1 MSATEQS
8 VREIRIATRKSA
20 LALWQAEFVKAEL
33 EAAHPHL
40 TVTLV
45 PMVSRGDQLLDSPL
59 SKIGGK
65 GLFVKEL
72 ETALLSKEADI
83 AVHSMKDVPM
93 EFPEGLGLYCVCE
106 REDPRDAFVSNTYA
120 SLDELPQGS
129 IVGTS
134 SLRRQAQLLAQRPD
148 LQINFLR
155 GNVNTRLAKLDAGE
169 YDAIILA
176 AAGLLRLGFAD
187 RIRSSL
193 DVSSSLPAG
202 GQGAVG
208 IECRSDD
215 AAIHALLKPLH
226 HADTAVRV
234 TAERA
239 LNKHL
244 NGGCQV
250 PIACYAV
257 LEEEQLWLR
266 GFVGQPDASVLL
278 RAEQRAHKNDAEALG
293 IAVAKDLLAQGAGE
307 ILAALYAQETPV
319 T

>member
-1 MSATEQS
+1 MSP
-8 VREIRIATRKSA
+8 REIRIATRKSA
-20 LALWQAEFVKAEL
+20 LALWQAEYVKARLQE
-33 EAAHPHL
+33 AHPGL
-40 TVTLV
+40 IVTLV
-45 PMVSRGDQLLDSPL
+45 PMVSRGDKLLDSPL

-72 ETALLSKEADI
+72 ETALLENEADI

-93 EFPEGLGLYCVCE
+93 DFPQGLGLFCICE
-106 REDPRDAFVSNTYA
+106 REDPRDAFVSNTFA
-120 SLDELPQGS
+120 SLDELPAGS

-134 SLRRQAQLLAQRPD
+134 SLRRQAQLLARRPD
-148 LQINFLR
+148 LKIHFLR

-176 AAGLLRLGFAD
+176 AAGLIRLGFED
-187 RIRSSL
+187 RITSAISIEH
-193 DVSSSLPAG
+193 SLPAG

-208 IECRSDD
+208 IECRSADTQL
-215 AAIHALLKPLH
+215 HALLTPLH

-257 LEEEQLWLR
+257 LENDQMWLR
-266 GFVGQPDASVLL
+266 GLVGDPAGSLLL
-278 RAEQRAHKNDAEALG
+278 RAEARAPQADAQALGVQVAEAL
-293 IAVAKDLLAQGAGE
+293 LEQGAAKILKAVYGE
-307 ILAALYAQETPV
+307 ADEE
-319 T
+319 